1 MKGEN
6 GEIIIIKELRQEI
19 FRKHKEKIQ
28 GRNKW
33 KLIMVKGYCKITA
46 AEHIQKAAYPEW
58 QSSSI
63 REREW
68 NSWGICID
76 EIGKHSDE
84 S

>member
-1 MKGEN
+1 
-6 GEIIIIKELRQEI
+6 
-19 FRKHKEKIQ
+19 
-28 GRNKW
+28 
-33 KLIMVKGYCKITA
+33 MVKGYCKITA